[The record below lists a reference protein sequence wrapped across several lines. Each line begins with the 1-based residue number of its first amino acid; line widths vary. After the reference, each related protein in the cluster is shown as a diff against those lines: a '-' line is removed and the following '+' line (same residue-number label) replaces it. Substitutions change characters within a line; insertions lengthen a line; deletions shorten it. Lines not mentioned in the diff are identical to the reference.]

1 VLVKILNKLEDPAM
15 DGNQTFHQPMNT
27 FARIIGSVVEPK
39 STEAFRTD
47 FEHPELDDVRRVE
60 IPEGSSGF
68 VF

>member
-1 VLVKILNKLEDPAM
+1 MLVKILNKLEDPAM
-15 DGNQTFHQPMNT
+15 DGNQTFHQTMNT
-27 FARIIGSVVEPK
+27 FAGIVCSVMEPK

-60 IPEGSSGF
+60 IPEGSSGV

>member
-1 VLVKILNKLEDPAM
+1 
-15 DGNQTFHQPMNT
+15 MNT

-60 IPEGSSGF
+60 IPEGSSGV